1 MKLGTAALLF
11 FSFLAVG
18 SAQDKRPPEPPLASI
33 GLQPGQQAPA
43 FTLLDQFGRE
53 QSNETL
59 KGKGGTVLLFF
70 RSADW

>member
-1 MKLGTAALLF
+1 MAGLLF
-11 FSFLAVG
+11 CCFLAIA
-18 SAQDKRPPEPPLASI
+18 SAQDKNPSGPSMASI
-33 GLQPGQQAPA
+33 GLQTGQQAPA
-43 FTLLDQFGRE
+43 FNLPDQFGRE